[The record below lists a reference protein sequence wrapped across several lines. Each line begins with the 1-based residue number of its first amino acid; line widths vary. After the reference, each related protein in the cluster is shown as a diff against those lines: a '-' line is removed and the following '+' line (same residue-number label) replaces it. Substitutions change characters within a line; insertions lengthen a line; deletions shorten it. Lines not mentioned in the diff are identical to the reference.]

1 MIRLARYRLV
11 IIGLLVLLASI
22 AVTLTQSGQRAQ
34 AFARPLVAAI
44 SCGEVTHT
52 PGDYVVEI
60 ESSGQLRQFR
70 LHIPPAYLAGNPTP
84 LVINLHGLGSNGFQ
98 QDLLS
103 GMRDKADEVGFIA
116 VHPEGRGD
124 PQSWYVG
131 PTAGGQQEDVQFI
144 RDLIY
149 CLKGQLS
156 VAADRIY
163 ATGMSNGG
171 GMVNRLG
178 CDLADVIAAIGPV
191 SGAYLFHDTCQPTRP
206 VPVVAFHGTADEIV
220 PYGGGE
226 SLPPIP
232 HWAADWAVR
241 NGCEITSTITYSQG
255 DTTGETWENCDD
267 DSLVTLYTL
276 TGGNHWWPGA
286 PGATQ
291 FIDATDTIWEFFTA
305 HPRQRYWIYMPLV
318 VRN

>member
-1 MIRLARYRLV
+1 MIQQAHYRLV
-11 IIGLLVLLASI
+11 IVGSIVLLASM
-22 AVTLTQSGQRAQ
+22 AVALTQSGQRAL
-34 AFARPLVAAI
+34 ASARPLAAAI
-44 SCGEVTHT
+44 SCSEVTHT

-70 LHIPPAYLAGNPTP
+70 LHIPPGYLASNPTP
-84 LVINLHGLGSNGFQ
+84 LVINLHGLGANGIL

-103 GMRDKADEVGFIA
+103 GMSDKANEVGFIA
-116 VHPEGRGD
+116 VHPEGRGN

-131 PTAGGQQEDVQFI
+131 PAVDGKQEDVQFI

-149 CLKGQLS
+149 CLKDQLS
-156 VAADRIY
+156 IATDRIY

-241 NGCEITSTITYSQG
+241 NGCELTSTITYSQG
-255 DTTGETWENCDD
+255 DTIGETWGNCSDD
-267 DSLVTLYTL
+267 ALVTLYTL
-276 TGGNHWWPGA
+276 AGGEHWWPGA

-305 HPRQRYWIYMPLV
+305 HPLRRYRVYMPLV